1 MTDEAQE
8 TTEFWRHPRFRD
20 LGLLKARFRQHRYD
34 RHTHPTYVIALI
46 TEGCERVSVG
56 NRGLVAPAGAVL
68 TVNPEEWH
76 DGEAG
81 ADEGW
86 AYRTFYPSVELMTAI
101 SGELGLDGPPV
112 FAREVIDDTDLAGA
126 LALAHQGSTTQ
137 DATGAETSMLVA
149 LRQLIL
155 RHGQ

>member
-20 LGLLKARFRQHRYD
+20 LGLLKARFRRHRYD

-46 TEGCERVSVG
+46 TDGCERVSVG
-56 NRGLVAPAGAVL
+56 NRILVAPAGAVL

-81 ADEGW
+81 VD
-86 AYRTFYPSVELMTAI
+86 
-101 SGELGLDGPPV
+101 DG
-112 FAREVIDDTDLAGA
+112 
-126 LALAHQGSTTQ
+126 
-137 DATGAETSMLVA
+137 
-149 LRQLIL
+149 
-155 RHGQ
+155 